1 MVYRRALLVALVASA
16 LLPAIVGAQGSRP
29 SVIMGT
35 VFDGTSRAPLAGVSI
50 EAVSDIN
57 GDRPHDTT
65 TDSDGAYR
73 LTDLPGGTY
82 TVTVTF
88 PEYQTFKRD
97 GMALPPGMNASMVVL
112 LKRSPIRD

>member
-1 MVYRRALLVALVASA
+1 MVCRRALLAALAASA
-16 LLPAIVGAQGSRP
+16 MLPAIVAAQGSRP
-29 SVIMGT
+29 CAIMGT

-65 TDSDGAYR
+65 TDGDGAYK
-73 LTDLPGGTY
+73 LTDLPGGRY

-88 PEYQTFKRD
+88 PEYQTFKRE
-97 GMALPPGMNASMVVL
+97 GMALPPGMNASVVVL
-112 LKRSPIRD
+112 LKRSPTRD